1 MPEMA
6 KWSIGILTG
15 AAMALSAIPALGDEV
30 QTWIGTLELNAQG
43 LPSQASVVK
52 LFDEFDFQRATQ
64 SYLWGLPI
72 VAFAVWQKAHEDVF
86 GAKDGDVVVY
96 SDFKARQGILTANA
110 TTPYIMSFFDTSRTG
125 PMVIDFPGGELA
137 GGAGDFW
144 QRNLSDMGETGP
156 DKGEGGN
163 YLILGPDQKAPADS
177 KGYYI
182 VHSPTFNV
190 FFGFRILATDE
201 AKAKTIMGD
210 LKLYPYS
217 KRAAPPPTRI
227 VTPHNQAWSGTQ
239 PEGMAYWRALNAILQ
254 KEPVQERDRYFMA
267 MLRPLG
273 IDKGKPFAP
282 DARQTK
288 LLTDGAFIG
297 QKIAIANSFDKRF
310 AGSPYRAGVHWDHVV
325 NVDPSQEAKYYS
337 GGCDP
342 QGRSRLRLRAPLRA
356 APGPGVAP
364 RRRGHARIASPLH
377 RGAPSQSSMR
387 TSLRR
392 NDGVTGGRFG

>member
-15 AAMALSAIPALGDEV
+15 AAMALSAIPALSDEV
-30 QTWIGTLELNAQG
+30 QTRIGTLELNAQG
-43 LPSQASVVK
+43 LPPQASVEK
-52 LFDEFDFQRATQ
+52 LFDEVDFQRATQ

-86 GAKDGDVVVY
+86 GAKDGDIVVY

-137 GGAGDFW
+137 GGVGDFW

-156 DKGEGGN
+156 DKGKGGK
-163 YLILGPDQKAPADS
+163 YLILGPDQKAPADA

-190 FFGFRILATDE
+190 FFGFRILTTDE
-201 AKAKTIMGD
+201 GKAKTIMGD

-217 KRAAPPPTRI
+217 KRAAPPPTHI
-227 VTPHNQAWSGTQ
+227 VTPHNQTWSGTQ
-239 PEGMAYWRALNAILQ
+239 PEGIAYWRALNEILQ
-254 KEPVQERDRYFMA
+254 KEPVQERYLYFMA

-310 AGSPYRAGVHWDHVV
+310 AGSAYRAGVHWDHVV

-337 GGCDP
+337 ELYE
-342 QGRSRLRLRAPLRA
+342 RSAL
-356 APGPGVAP
+356 
-364 RRRGHARIASPLH
+364 
-377 RGAPSQSSMR
+377 
-387 TSLRR
+387 
-392 NDGVTGGRFG
+392 FY